1 MMSLDLL
8 PELYILN
15 KNKCEI
21 CIQTKRCKKSFKSI
35 ERSTKLLDLIHN
47 DICQLNSIMTHS
59 GKRYFITFID
69 DFSKYCHIYQ
79 IRSKDEAFQRFV
91 ALKNEIKLKI
101 NSIWKSKSL
110 DLIEVMNTSQ
120 MNFLLIVK
128 IMVLFM
134 KLLLLMLLT
143 KMG

>member
-1 MMSLDLL
+1 MSLDLL

-79 IRSKDEAFQRFV
+79 IRSKDEAFQRFA
-91 ALKNEIKLKI
+91 ALKNKVENQLNLKI
-101 NSIWKSKSL
+101 K
-110 DLIEVMNTSQ
+110 
-120 MNFLLIVK
+120 
-128 IMVLFM
+128 VLRSDQDGEYTLNEFSSYCENNDIIHEI
-134 KLLLLMLLT
+134 T
-143 KMG
+143 APYAPQ